1 MVNKIILILALFMVG
16 CNPIKKAERT
26 VLNNLESSERVF
38 RELEKTR
45 PCANDTTI
53 ITKYDTTLLVDTIT
67 NYQRDTITINDKEYI
82 TIKEA
87 GKTIVKT
94 IKVHQIHTGYI
105 VDTRRIGLLL
115 DSVRFYKVNSQ
126 INKETSNKWM
136 WRFWALLGILIGYII
151 IKIYICRFP
160 NIFR

>member
-1 MVNKIILILALFMVG
+1 MLG

-26 VLNNLESSERVF
+26 VLNNIESSERVF
-38 RELEKTR
+38 RQLEKTR

-67 NYQRDTITINDKEYI
+67 NYQRDTITLNDKEYI

-94 IKVHQIHTGYI
+94 IKVNQIHTGYI
-105 VDTRRIGLLL
+105 VDTRRVGILL

-136 WRFWALLGILIGYII
+136 WRFWALLGILIGIAI
-151 IKIYICRFP
+151 IKRVICKFQ
-160 NIFR
+160 NI

>member
-1 MVNKIILILALFMVG
+1 MANKIILILALFMLG

-53 ITKYDTTLLVDTIT
+53 ITKYDTTLLVDTFT

-94 IKVHQIHTGYI
+94 IKVNQIHTGYI
-105 VDTRRIGLLL
+105 VDTRRVGILL
-115 DSVRFYKVNSQ
+115 DSVRYLGTSLKDS
-126 INKETSNKWM
+126 NKTSNKWM
-136 WRFWALLGILIGYII
+136 WRFWGLLGILIGYII
-151 IKIYICRFP
+151 IKRFLWSYL
-160 NIFR
+160 NILH